1 MRRDQG
7 DRNGQVLLRG
17 KKIKQ
22 KTNRECFVLFL
33 LVFLFLFLLVGK
45 EGNYFKAGWCDNTH
59 NKTNNTNNAQTC
71 IFSYN
76 KDLQTEVF

>member
-1 MRRDQG
+1 MFCPFPISFFISFSACGEGG
-7 DRNGQVLLRG
+7 D
-17 KKIKQ
+17 
-22 KTNRECFVLFL
+22 
-33 LVFLFLFLLVGK
+33 
-45 EGNYFKAGWCDNTH
+45 FKAGWCDNTH